1 MTGPADAAAPTPAR
15 DQSETIIRWA
25 RIAVTVVL
33 ANIAWHAFHD
43 EGGIGLGIMA
53 SIDLSV
59 HEAGHMIFAP
69 FGDTMHVLGG
79 SLFECLLPAIFV
91 AYFLRKSHRDVHAAT
106 VCATWLAVAM
116 VDVSI
121 YMADARARQL
131 MLITGG
137 NGDESDGHDWYHLFA
152 KWHVLRLD
160 TKIAAGVRFAALLL
174 CVTSVAVG
182 LLSAWQSGRVPI
194 TAGLGNGTGESGNA

>member
-1 MTGPADAAAPTPAR
+1 MTSPAQAPDVPSRAA
-15 DQSETIIRWA
+15 DQYAAIIRWA
-25 RIAVTVVL
+25 RIAITLVL

-43 EGGIGLGIMA
+43 EGGLGLAIMA
-53 SIDLSV
+53 SINLSV
-59 HEAGHMIFAP
+59 HEAGHMIFSP

-79 SLFECLLPAIFV
+79 SLFECMLPAIFV
-91 AYFLRKSHRDVHAAT
+91 ASVLRKSSRDVHAAT
-106 VCATWLAVAM
+106 VCATWLSVAM

-160 TKIAAGVRFAALLL
+160 TRIAMALRALAML
-174 CVTSVAVG
+174 VCVCS
-182 LLSAWQSGRVPI
+182 I
-194 TAGLGNGTGESGNA
+194 